1 VGYRLGRWRK
11 RAILSSVDVLRSFL
25 SQIDHMEKDDLAR
38 AISRLA
44 PLLAD
49 LDSGGGMVCQAA
61 HKSIPGRYEHG
72 LGRTRPPVSRQGT

>member
-1 VGYRLGRWRK
+1 
-11 RAILSSVDVLRSFL
+11 VDVLRSFL

-49 LDSGGGMVCQAA
+49 LDAA
-61 HKSIPGRYEHG
+61 EAGFRRVGY
-72 LGRTRPPVSRQGT
+72 Q